1 VIEQYPVEAVEE
13 RPGGGWRVRLVAS
26 ERAWLERLL
35 LRLGTDARVVDGPV
49 DAGREAAGRL
59 LSRYR

>member
-1 VIEQYPVEAVEE
+1 MIEQYPVERVEE

-49 DAGREAAGRL
+49 EAASEAAGRL